1 MGFKKL
7 VNDIKVEKR
16 RKLIAIYC
24 RVSTEEQSENGYSI
38 DEQERLLEEWCKKM
52 GYVIYKCYSDR
63 GISGKNIKDRPALKE
78 LLSDAKAGK
87 FDMVISWKINR
98 VSRKLEDVLKIVNLL
113 EKNNITFKSYSE
125 PFETDTPAGRMQFQM
140 MALIGEF
147 ERGTIAQNVKMGMI
161 AKAKSGNW
169 CGGRVLGYDL
179 VPNNSPE
186 EEKKGKN
193 KLKINEKEAEIVRFI
208 FNEYSKGKGYKAI
221 TNQINKL
228 GYKTKKG
235 NDFSV
240 GSIRDILTN
249 PVYIGEIRYNVRQ
262 NWSEKRRRNINPNPI
277 RVKGKHE
284 AIIDREL
291 WDKVQL
297 ILESKKGKPSRIY
310 DGEYPLTGILRCPKC
325 GAGMVISRTTN
336 TLADGSKKRIAYY
349 CCGNWKNKGTSVCNS
364 NTIRVDKANEYVF
377 KKIEELVSNEAMI
390 KAVVKNIN
398 KERKDKVKPA
408 KRLLGDIDK
417 ELEKLDK
424 RKRKI
429 FEAYED
435 DILTKEE
442 FQTRKNELNEKIRI
456 LEEEKKP
463 LLNTISEEVSE
474 EIPYEFIKDI
484 LMNFSKIL
492 NSSVSR
498 EQQKKLL
505 HMIISEITMNESRE
519 IESIKLNINDKLV
532 EYLVKEGGVPIKGIP
547 SSFMLI
553 NVGLKVLNLD
563 VVRGCKIKCVN
574 S

>member
-98 VSRKLEDVLKIVNLL
+98 ISRKLEDVLKIVNLL

-193 KLKINEKEAEIVRFI
+193 KLEINEKEAEIVRFI

-221 TNQINKL
+221 TNKMNKL

-235 NDFSV
+235 NNFSV

-336 TLADGSKKRIAYY
+336 TLADGTKKRIAYY

-563 VVRGCKIKCVN
+563 VVI
-574 S
+574 

>member
-78 LLSDAKAGK
+78 LLSDAKEGK

-98 VSRKLEDVLKIVNLL
+98 VSRKLEDVLKIVNIL

-179 VPNNSPE
+179 VPNNPPE

-193 KLKINEKEAEIVRFI
+193 KLEINEKEAEIVRFI

-221 TNQINKL
+221 TNKMNKL

-235 NDFSV
+235 NNFSV

-336 TLADGSKKRIAYY
+336 TLADGTKKRIAYY

-442 FQTRKNELNEKIRI
+442 FQTRKNELNEKIRT

-463 LLNTISEEVSE
+463 LLNTISDEVSE

-492 NSSVSR
+492 NSSISR

-519 IESIKLNINDKLV
+519 IDSIKLNINDKLV
-532 EYLVKEGGVPIKGIP
+532 DYLVKEGGVPIKGIP
-547 SSFMLI
+547 SSFMLR
-553 NVGLKVLNLD
+553 NVGLKLLNLD
-563 VVRGCKIKCVN
+563 III
-574 S
+574 

>member
-7 VNDIKVEKR
+7 VNDTKIEKR
-16 RKLIAIYC
+16 RKIIAIYC
-24 RVSTEEQSENGYSI
+24 RVSTDEQAEFGYSI
-38 DEQERLLEEWCKKM
+38 DEQKRLLEEWCKAND
-52 GYVIYKCYSDR
+52 YIIYKCYSDR

-78 LLSDAKAGK
+78 VLSDAKEGK

-193 KLKINEKEAEIVRFI
+193 KLEINEKEAEIVRFI

-221 TNQINKL
+221 TNKMNKL

-235 NDFSV
+235 NNFSV

-336 TLADGSKKRIAYY
+336 TLADGTKKRIAYY

-442 FQTRKNELNEKIRI
+442 FQTRKDELNEKIRI

-463 LLNTISEEVSE
+463 LLNTISEDVSE

-484 LMNFSKIL
+484 LMNFSKVL

-519 IESIKLNINDKLV
+519 IDSIKLNINDKLV

-547 SSFMLI
+547 SSFMLRNI
-553 NVGLKVLNLD
+553 GLKVLNLEI
-563 VVRGCKIKCVN
+563 VI
-574 S
+574 

>member
-193 KLKINEKEAEIVRFI
+193 KLEINEKEAEIVRFI
-208 FNEYSKGKGYKAI
+208 FNEYRKGKGYKAI
-221 TNQINKL
+221 TNKMNKL

-235 NDFSV
+235 NNFSV

-336 TLADGSKKRIAYY
+336 TLADGTKKRIAYY

-408 KRLLGDIDK
+408 KRLLSDIDK

-435 DILTKEE
+435 DIITKEE
-442 FQTRKNELNEKIRI
+442 FQIRKDELNEKIRN

-463 LLNTISEEVSE
+463 LLKTISEEVSE

-519 IESIKLNINDKLV
+519 IDSIKLNINEKLV

-553 NVGLKVLNLD
+553 NVGVRILNLD
-563 VVRGCKIKCVN
+563 IVI
-574 S
+574 

>member
-1 MGFKKL
+1 MGFNKL

-98 VSRKLEDVLKIVNLL
+98 VSRKLEDVLKIVNIL

-193 KLKINEKEAEIVRFI
+193 KLEINEKEAEIVRFI

-235 NDFSV
+235 NNFSV

-336 TLADGSKKRIAYY
+336 TLADGTKKRIAYY

-563 VVRGCKIKCVN
+563 VVI
-574 S
+574 

>member
-193 KLKINEKEAEIVRFI
+193 KLEINEKEAEIVRFI

-221 TNQINKL
+221 TNKMNKL

-235 NDFSV
+235 NNFSV

-336 TLADGSKKRIAYY
+336 TLADGTKKRIAYY

-498 EQQKKLL
+498 DQQKKLL

-519 IESIKLNINDKLV
+519 IDSIKLNINDKLV

-547 SSFMLI
+547 SSFMLKNI
-553 NVGLKVLNLD
+553 GLKVLDLD
-563 VVRGCKIKCVN
+563 IAIIG
-574 S
+574 

>member
-78 LLSDAKAGK
+78 LLSDAKEGK

-98 VSRKLEDVLKIVNLL
+98 VSRKLEDVLKIVNIL

-161 AKAKSGNW
+161 AKAKNGNW

-193 KLKINEKEAEIVRFI
+193 KLEINEKEAEIVRFI

-221 TNQINKL
+221 TNKMNKL

-235 NDFSV
+235 NNFSV

-336 TLADGSKKRIAYY
+336 TLADGTKRRIAYY

-442 FQTRKNELNEKIRI
+442 FQTRKDELNEKIRI

-463 LLNTISEEVSE
+463 LLNTISEDVSE

-484 LMNFSKIL
+484 LKNFSKVL

-519 IESIKLNINDKLV
+519 IDSIKLNINDNLV
-532 EYLVKEGGVPIKGIP
+532 DYLVKEGGVPIKGIP

-553 NVGLKVLNLD
+553 NVGLKVLDLD
-563 VVRGCKIKCVN
+563 I
-574 S
+574 SI

>member
-7 VNDIKVEKR
+7 VNDTKIEKM
-16 RKLIAIYC
+16 RKIIAIYC
-24 RVSTEEQSENGYSI
+24 RVSTDEQAEFGYSI
-38 DEQERLLEEWCKKM
+38 DEQKRLLEEWCKAND
-52 GYVIYKCYSDR
+52 YIIYKCYSDR

-193 KLKINEKEAEIVRFI
+193 KLEINEKEAEIVRFI
-208 FNEYSKGKGYKAI
+208 FNEYRKGKGYKAI
-221 TNQINKL
+221 TNKMNKL

-235 NDFSV
+235 NNFSV

-336 TLADGSKKRIAYY
+336 TLADGTKKRIAYY

-408 KRLLGDIDK
+408 KRLLSDIDK

-435 DILTKEE
+435 DIITKEE
-442 FQTRKNELNEKIRI
+442 FQIRKDELNEKIRN

-463 LLNTISEEVSE
+463 LLKTISEEVSE

-519 IESIKLNINDKLV
+519 IDSIKLNINEKLV

-553 NVGLKVLNLD
+553 NVGVRILNLD
-563 VVRGCKIKCVN
+563 IVI
-574 S
+574 

>member
-98 VSRKLEDVLKIVNLL
+98 LSRKLEDVLKIVNLL

-221 TNQINKL
+221 TNKMNKL

-235 NDFSV
+235 NNFSV

-336 TLADGSKKRIAYY
+336 TLADGTKKRIAYY

-377 KKIEELVSNEAMI
+377 KKIEELVSNEAVI

-435 DILTKEE
+435 DILTKAE
-442 FQTRKNELNEKIRI
+442 FQIRKDELNEKIRI

-563 VVRGCKIKCVN
+563 VVI
-574 S
+574 

>member
-7 VNDIKVEKR
+7 VNDIKIEKK
-16 RKLIAIYC
+16 RKIIAIYC
-24 RVSTEEQSENGYSI
+24 RVSTDEQAEFGYSI
-38 DEQERLLEEWCKKM
+38 DEQKRLLEEWCKAND
-52 GYVIYKCYSDR
+52 YIIYKCYSDR

-78 LLSDAKAGK
+78 LLSDAKEGK

-193 KLKINEKEAEIVRFI
+193 KLEINEKEAEIVRFI

-235 NDFSV
+235 NNFSV

-336 TLADGSKKRIAYY
+336 TLADGTKKRIAYY

-442 FQTRKNELNEKIRI
+442 FQIRKDELNEKIRI

-463 LLNTISEEVSE
+463 LLNTISEDVSE

-519 IESIKLNINDKLV
+519 IDSIKLNINDKLV

-553 NVGLKVLNLD
+553 NIGLKVLNLSI
-563 VVRGCKIKCVN
+563 VI
-574 S
+574 

>member
-78 LLSDAKAGK
+78 LLSDAKEGK

-193 KLKINEKEAEIVRFI
+193 KLEINEKEAEIVRFI

-221 TNQINKL
+221 TNKMNKL

-235 NDFSV
+235 NNFSV

-435 DILTKEE
+435 DILTKAE
-442 FQTRKNELNEKIRI
+442 FQIRKDELNEKIRI

-463 LLNTISEEVSE
+463 LLNTISEDVSE

-484 LMNFSKIL
+484 LKNFSKVL
-492 NSSVSR
+492 NSNVSR

-547 SSFMLI
+547 FSFMLR
-553 NVGLKVLNLD
+553 NVGLKVLDLD
-563 VVRGCKIKCVN
+563 VVI
-574 S
+574 

>member
-7 VNDIKVEKR
+7 VNDTKIEKR
-16 RKLIAIYC
+16 RKIIAIYC
-24 RVSTEEQSENGYSI
+24 RVSTDEQAEFGYSI
-38 DEQERLLEEWCKKM
+38 DEQKRLLEEWCKAND
-52 GYVIYKCYSDR
+52 YIIYKCYSDR

-78 LLSDAKAGK
+78 LLSDAKEGK

-193 KLKINEKEAEIVRFI
+193 KLEINEKEAEIVRFI

-221 TNQINKL
+221 TNKMNKL

-235 NDFSV
+235 NNFSV

-336 TLADGSKKRIAYY
+336 TLADGTKKRIAYY

-484 LMNFSKIL
+484 LMNFSKVL

-563 VVRGCKIKCVN
+563 VVI
-574 S
+574 

>member
-7 VNDIKVEKR
+7 VNDINVEKR
-16 RKLIAIYC
+16 RKLISIYC
-24 RVSTEEQSENGYSI
+24 RVSTEEQSEQGYSI
-38 DEQERLLEEWCKKM
+38 DEQERLLKEWCKAND
-52 GYVIYKCYSDR
+52 YIIYKCYSDR

-78 LLSDAKAGK
+78 LLRDAKEGK

-98 VSRKLEDVLKIVNLL
+98 VSRKLEDVLKIVNIL
-113 EKNNITFKSYSE
+113 EENNITFKSYSE

-147 ERGTIAQNVKMGMI
+147 ERGTISQNIKMGMC
-161 AKAKSGNW
+161 AKAKSGSW

-193 KLKINEKEAEIVRFI
+193 KLEINEKEAEIVRFI

-284 AIIDREL
+284 AIIDKEL

-336 TLADGSKKRIAYY
+336 TLADGTKKRIAYY

-408 KRLLGDIDK
+408 KRLLSDIDK

-442 FQTRKNELNEKIRI
+442 FQTRKDELNEKIRI

-463 LLNTISEEVSE
+463 LLNTISEDISE

-519 IESIKLNINDKLV
+519 IDSIKLNINDKLV

-547 SSFMLI
+547 SSFMLR

-563 VVRGCKIKCVN
+563 VVI
-574 S
+574 

>member
-7 VNDIKVEKR
+7 VNDIKIKKKR
-16 RKLIAIYC
+16 KIIAIYC
-24 RVSTEEQSENGYSI
+24 RVSTDEQAEFGYSI
-38 DEQERLLEEWCKKM
+38 DEQKRLLEEWCKAND
-52 GYVIYKCYSDR
+52 YIIYKCYSDR

-78 LLSDAKAGK
+78 LLSDAKEGK

-98 VSRKLEDVLKIVNLL
+98 VSRKLEDVLKIVNIL

-193 KLKINEKEAEIVRFI
+193 KLEINEKEAEIVRFI

-235 NDFSV
+235 NNFSV

-284 AIIDREL
+284 AIIDREV

-310 DGEYPLTGILRCPKC
+310 DGEYSLTGILRCPKC

-336 TLADGSKKRIAYY
+336 TLADGTKKRIAYY

-377 KKIEELVSNEAMI
+377 KKIEELVSNEAMT
-390 KAVVKNIN
+390 KVVVKNIN

-435 DILTKEE
+435 DIITKEE
-442 FQTRKNELNEKIRI
+442 FQIRKDELNEKIRI

-463 LLNTISEEVSE
+463 LLNTISEDVSE

-484 LMNFSKIL
+484 LMNFSKVL

-519 IESIKLNINDKLV
+519 IDSIKLNINEKLV

-553 NVGLKVLNLD
+553 NVGVRILNLD
-563 VVRGCKIKCVN
+563 IVI
-574 S
+574 

>member
-98 VSRKLEDVLKIVNLL
+98 LSRKLEDVLKIVNLL

-193 KLKINEKEAEIVRFI
+193 KLEINEKEAEIVRFI

-235 NDFSV
+235 NNFSV

-377 KKIEELVSNEAMI
+377 KKIEELVSNEAVI

-435 DILTKEE
+435 DILTKAE
-442 FQTRKNELNEKIRI
+442 FQIRKDELNEKIRI

-463 LLNTISEEVSE
+463 LLNTISEDVSE

-484 LMNFSKIL
+484 LKNFSKVL
-492 NSSVSR
+492 NSNVSR

-519 IESIKLNINDKLV
+519 IDSIKLNINDKLV

-547 SSFMLI
+547 FSFMLR
-553 NVGLKVLNLD
+553 NVGLKVLDLD
-563 VVRGCKIKCVN
+563 VVI
-574 S
+574 

>member
-7 VNDIKVEKR
+7 VNDTKIEKR
-16 RKLIAIYC
+16 RKIIAIYC
-24 RVSTEEQSENGYSI
+24 RVSTDEQAEFGYSI
-38 DEQERLLEEWCKKM
+38 DEQKRLLEEWCKAND
-52 GYVIYKCYSDR
+52 YIIYKCYSDR

-78 LLSDAKAGK
+78 LLSDAKEGK

-193 KLKINEKEAEIVRFI
+193 KLEINEKEAEIVRFI

-221 TNQINKL
+221 TNKMNKL

-235 NDFSV
+235 NNFSV

-277 RVKGKHE
+277 RVKEKHE

-336 TLADGSKKRIAYY
+336 TLADGTKKRIAYY

-563 VVRGCKIKCVN
+563 VVI
-574 S
+574 

>member
-7 VNDIKVEKR
+7 VNDIKVEKK

-563 VVRGCKIKCVN
+563 VVI
-574 S
+574 

>member
-7 VNDIKVEKR
+7 VNDIKIEKK
-16 RKLIAIYC
+16 RKIIAIYC
-24 RVSTEEQSENGYSI
+24 RVSTDEQAEFGYSI
-38 DEQERLLEEWCKKM
+38 DEQKRLLEEWCKAND
-52 GYVIYKCYSDR
+52 YIIYKCYSDR

-78 LLSDAKAGK
+78 LLSDAKEGK

-98 VSRKLEDVLKIVNLL
+98 VSRKLEDVLKIVSLL

-193 KLKINEKEAEIVRFI
+193 KLEINEKEAEIVRFI

-235 NDFSV
+235 NNFSV

-336 TLADGSKKRIAYY
+336 TLADGTKKRIAYY

-442 FQTRKNELNEKIRI
+442 FQIRKDELNEKIRI

-463 LLNTISEEVSE
+463 LLNTISEDVSE

-484 LMNFSKIL
+484 LMNFSKVL

-553 NVGLKVLNLD
+553 NIGLKVLNLSI
-563 VVRGCKIKCVN
+563 VI
-574 S
+574 

>member
-7 VNDIKVEKR
+7 VNDTKIEKR
-16 RKLIAIYC
+16 RKIIAIYC
-24 RVSTEEQSENGYSI
+24 RVSTDEQAEFGYSI
-38 DEQERLLEEWCKKM
+38 DEQKRLLEEWCKAND
-52 GYVIYKCYSDR
+52 YIIYKCYSDR

-78 LLSDAKAGK
+78 LLSDAKEGK

-193 KLKINEKEAEIVRFI
+193 KLEINEKEAEIVRFI

-221 TNQINKL
+221 TNKMNKL

-235 NDFSV
+235 NNFSV

-336 TLADGSKKRIAYY
+336 TLADGTKKRIAYY

-408 KRLLGDIDK
+408 KRLLSDIDK

-435 DILTKEE
+435 DIITKEE
-442 FQTRKNELNEKIRI
+442 FQIRKDELNEKIRI

-463 LLNTISEEVSE
+463 LLNTISDEVSE

-492 NSSVSR
+492 NSSISR

-519 IESIKLNINDKLV
+519 IDSIKLNINDKLV
-532 EYLVKEGGVPIKGIP
+532 DYLVKEGGVPIKGIP
-547 SSFMLI
+547 SSFMLRNI
-553 NVGLKVLNLD
+553 IVSVLN
-563 VVRGCKIKCVN
+563 IYIEI
-574 S
+574 

>member
-484 LMNFSKIL
+484 LMNFSKVL

-553 NVGLKVLNLD
+553 NIGLKVLNLD
-563 VVRGCKIKCVN
+563 VVI
-574 S
+574 

>member
-7 VNDIKVEKR
+7 VNDIKIEKR
-16 RKLIAIYC
+16 RKIIAIYC
-24 RVSTEEQSENGYSI
+24 RVSTDEQAEFGYSI
-38 DEQERLLEEWCKKM
+38 DEQKRLLEEWCKAND
-52 GYVIYKCYSDR
+52 YIIYKCYSDR

-78 LLSDAKAGK
+78 LLSDAKEGK

-113 EKNNITFKSYSE
+113 EKNDITFKSYSE

-193 KLKINEKEAEIVRFI
+193 KLEINEKEAKIVRFI

-221 TNQINKL
+221 TNKMNKL

-235 NDFSV
+235 NNFSV

-336 TLADGSKKRIAYY
+336 TLADGTKKRIAYY

-442 FQTRKNELNEKIRI
+442 FQTRKDELNEKIRT

-463 LLNTISEEVSE
+463 LLNTISDEVSE
-474 EIPYEFIKDI
+474 DIPYEFIKDI

-519 IESIKLNINDKLV
+519 IDSIKLNINDKLV

-553 NVGLKVLNLD
+553 NVAISII
-563 VVRGCKIKCVN
+563 KICFTI
-574 S
+574 

>member
-98 VSRKLEDVLKIVNLL
+98 LSRKLEDVLKIVNLL

-492 NSSVSR
+492 NRSVSR

-563 VVRGCKIKCVN
+563 VVI
-574 S
+574 

>member
-193 KLKINEKEAEIVRFI
+193 KLEINEKEAEIVRFI

-235 NDFSV
+235 NNFSV

-336 TLADGSKKRIAYY
+336 TLADGTKKRIAYY

-398 KERKDKVKPA
+398 KERKEKVKPA

-435 DILTKEE
+435 DIITKEE
-442 FQTRKNELNEKIRI
+442 FQIRKDELNDKIRI

-463 LLNTISEEVSE
+463 LLNTISDEVSE
-474 EIPYEFIKDI
+474 DIPYEFIKDI

-519 IESIKLNINDKLV
+519 IDSIKLNINDNLV

-547 SSFMLI
+547 SSFMLK
-553 NVGLKVLNLD
+553 NVGLKVLNLYID
-563 VVRGCKIKCVN
+563 I
-574 S
+574 

>member
-7 VNDIKVEKR
+7 VNDTKIEKR
-16 RKLIAIYC
+16 RKIIAIYC
-24 RVSTEEQSENGYSI
+24 RVSTDEQAEFGYSI
-38 DEQERLLEEWCKKM
+38 DEQKRLLEEWCKAND
-52 GYVIYKCYSDR
+52 YIIYKCYSDR

-193 KLKINEKEAEIVRFI
+193 KLEINEKEAEIVRFI

-221 TNQINKL
+221 TNKMNKL

-235 NDFSV
+235 NNFSV

-336 TLADGSKKRIAYY
+336 TLADGTKKRIAYY

-398 KERKDKVKPA
+398 KERKEKVKPA
-408 KRLLGDIDK
+408 KRLLGNIDK

-435 DILTKEE
+435 DIITKEE
-442 FQTRKNELNEKIRI
+442 FQIRKDELNEKIRI

-463 LLNTISEEVSE
+463 LLNTISEDVSE

-484 LMNFSKIL
+484 LMNFSKVL

-563 VVRGCKIKCVN
+563 VVI
-574 S
+574 

>member
-1 MGFKKL
+1 MGFNKL

-98 VSRKLEDVLKIVNLL
+98 VSRKLEDVLKIVNIL

-147 ERGTIAQNVKMGMI
+147 ERGTIAQNVKMGMS

-169 CGGRVLGYDL
+169 CGWRVLGYDL

-193 KLKINEKEAEIVRFI
+193 KLEINEKEAEIVRFI

-235 NDFSV
+235 NNFSV

-336 TLADGSKKRIAYY
+336 TLADGTKKRIAYY

-563 VVRGCKIKCVN
+563 VVI
-574 S
+574 

>member
-1 MGFKKL
+1 MGFNKL
-7 VNDIKVEKR
+7 VNDIKIEKR
-16 RKLIAIYC
+16 RKIIAIYC
-24 RVSTEEQSENGYSI
+24 RVSTDEQAEFGYSI
-38 DEQERLLEEWCKKM
+38 DEQKRLLEEWCKAND
-52 GYVIYKCYSDR
+52 YIIYKCYSDR

-78 LLSDAKAGK
+78 LLSDAKEGK

-98 VSRKLEDVLKIVNLL
+98 VSRKLEDVLKIVNIL

-161 AKAKSGNW
+161 AKAKTGNC

-193 KLKINEKEAEIVRFI
+193 KLEINEKEAEIVRFI

-235 NDFSV
+235 NNFSV

-336 TLADGSKKRIAYY
+336 TLADGTKKRIAYY
-349 CCGNWKNKGTSVCNS
+349 CCGNWKNKGTGVCNS

-377 KKIEELVSNEAMI
+377 KRIEELVSNEAMI

-463 LLNTISEEVSE
+463 LLNTISEDVSE

-519 IESIKLNINDKLV
+519 IDSIKLNINDKLV
-532 EYLVKEGGVPIKGIP
+532 DYLVKEGGVPIKGIP
-547 SSFMLI
+547 SSFMLR
-553 NVGLKVLNLD
+553 NVGLKVLDLD
-563 VVRGCKIKCVN
+563 VII
-574 S
+574 

>member
-532 EYLVKEGGVPIKGIP
+532 EYLVKEGGVPIKG
-547 SSFMLI
+547 M
-553 NVGLKVLNLD
+553 VL
-563 VVRGCKIKCVN
+563 V
-574 S
+574 

>member
-221 TNQINKL
+221 TNQIYKL

-563 VVRGCKIKCVN
+563 VVI
-574 S
+574 

>member
-193 KLKINEKEAEIVRFI
+193 KLEINEKEAEIVRFI

-235 NDFSV
+235 NNFSV

-442 FQTRKNELNEKIRI
+442 FQIRKDELNEKIRI

-553 NVGLKVLNLD
+553 NIGLKVLNLSI
-563 VVRGCKIKCVN
+563 VI
-574 S
+574 

>member
-193 KLKINEKEAEIVRFI
+193 KLEINEKEAEIVRFI

-235 NDFSV
+235 NNFSV

-336 TLADGSKKRIAYY
+336 TLADGTKKRIAYY

-463 LLNTISEEVSE
+463 LLNTISEDVSE

-563 VVRGCKIKCVN
+563 VVI
-574 S
+574 